1 MAHIPLPAGRSR
13 PPPCPTESGFGWILG
28 SLSRRLDR
36 YSLLLMLLLL
46 LPRMLVAL
54 PGQWS
59 LFLCNCWRAGAD
71 GGGGYST
78 LLRQQ
83 YSAPHQLQSPQQV
96 LLLVLRSHHHQPD
109 YGARVTGYRC
119 AGSPNKHTPL
129 NLFAIRDRISACNR
143 HDGRSMPAAAV
154 RGVLYDKML
163 MQSTYDISDRNTTC
177 TFTHVQVLFR
187 AAFVDCTPT
196 CVVVTESDVRSI
208 CTVKLSRSS
217 VVHLLSSNTI
227 QHKTTSR

>member
-13 PPPCPTESGFGWILG
+13 PPLCPTESGFGWIHG
-28 SLSRRLDR
+28 RLSRRLDR
-36 YSLLLMLLLL
+36 YSVLPMLLLLL
-46 LPRMLVAL
+46 LPRMLVAR

-59 LFLCNCWRAGAD
+59 LFLCDCWRAGAD

-129 NLFAIRDRISACNR
+129 NLFAIRDRISACNE
-143 HDGRSMPAAAV
+143 HDERSMPAAAV
-154 RGVLYDKML
+154 RSVLYYKMI
-163 MQSTYDISDRNTTC
+163 MQSTYDISAHNTTC
-177 TFTHVQVLFR
+177 
-187 AAFVDCTPT
+187 AFIRLSFVSC
-196 CVVVTESDVRSI
+196 CI
-208 CTVKLSRSS
+208 CRLYA
-217 VVHLLSSNTI
+217 L
-227 QHKTTSR
+227 